1 MYLVKKIDLNILY
14 SFKYIN
20 KCKMSPTDNKRVS
33 PPSPPS
39 PEDAIY
45 YSDLGVPGKFLYVE
59 NIDIR
64 RLLQNTWIA
73 VSHVEGAWDFI
84 KRDIESFTWSTDP
97 IIGQIYD
104 EMIAIG
110 YDEHSGYSFGCGLR
124 ELQYI
129 AKHGEKAY
137 IKHYLLS
144 KNCSSRD

>member
-1 MYLVKKIDLNILY
+1 
-14 SFKYIN
+14 
-20 KCKMSPTDNKRVS
+20 MSPTVS

-45 YSDLGVPGKFLYVE
+45 YSHLGVPGKFLYVE
-59 NIDIR
+59 DINTR
-64 RLLQNTWIA
+64 RLLQYTWSA
-73 VSHVEGAWDFI
+73 VSYVEGAWEFL

-104 EMIAIG
+104 ETVALG
-110 YDEHSGYSFGCGLR
+110 YNEHSGCSFGCALR

-129 AKHGEKAY
+129 AKHGEKEY